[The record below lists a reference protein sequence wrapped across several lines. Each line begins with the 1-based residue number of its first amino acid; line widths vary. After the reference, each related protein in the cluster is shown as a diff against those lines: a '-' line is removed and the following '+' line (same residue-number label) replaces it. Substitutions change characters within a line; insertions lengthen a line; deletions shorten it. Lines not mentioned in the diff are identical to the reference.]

1 MKPIKNFESISKW
14 ILRFALAAYII
25 CLYLNEARTF
35 DFKNLDY
42 IINVI
47 YIVFAVLLLFGGLA
61 KGATLTIISGAFIS
75 VISIYKMYFYFY
87 KIHPSFFDGLMYP
100 AGYVFLMIFGIG
112 LFFLSRGNS

>member
-25 CLYLNEARTF
+25 CLYLNEAKTF
-35 DFKNLDY
+35 DFKSLNY

-47 YIVFAVLLLFGGLA
+47 YIAFAVLLLFGGLA

-75 VISIYKMYFYFY
+75 VISVYKMYL
-87 KIHPSFFDGLMYP
+87 SFSVPNGFMYP
-100 AGYVFLMIFGIG
+100 AGYLFLMIFGIG
-112 LFFLSRGNS
+112 LFFVSRGNS